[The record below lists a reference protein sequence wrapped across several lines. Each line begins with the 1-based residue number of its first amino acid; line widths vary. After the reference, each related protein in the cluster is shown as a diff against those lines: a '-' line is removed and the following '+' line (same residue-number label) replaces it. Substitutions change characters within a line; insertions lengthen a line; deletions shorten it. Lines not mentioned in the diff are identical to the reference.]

1 MIGQFKEKDSRKE
14 NVITVNGRRVKV
26 SATASRVTHLSE
38 KSTSKMSRNV
48 QQLNKKV
55 LQFIN
60 NQ

>member
-1 MIGQFKEKDSRKE
+1 MIGQFRRESRKGK
-14 NVITVNGRRVKV
+14 VITVNGQRVNV
-26 SATASRVTHLSE
+26 SPTAARVTHLSE

-55 LQFIN
+55 LQYIN

>member
-1 MIGQFKEKDSRKE
+1 MIGQFKEKESRKGK
-14 NVITVNGRRVKV
+14 VITVNGRRVKV
-26 SATASRVTHLSE
+26 SASASRVTHLSE
-38 KSTSKMSRNV
+38 KSTSKMSLNV

>member
-1 MIGQFKEKDSRKE
+1 MIGQFKEKDSKKGK
-14 NVITVNGRRVKV
+14 VITVNGRRVKV
-26 SATASRVTHLSE
+26 SATASRVTHLSD